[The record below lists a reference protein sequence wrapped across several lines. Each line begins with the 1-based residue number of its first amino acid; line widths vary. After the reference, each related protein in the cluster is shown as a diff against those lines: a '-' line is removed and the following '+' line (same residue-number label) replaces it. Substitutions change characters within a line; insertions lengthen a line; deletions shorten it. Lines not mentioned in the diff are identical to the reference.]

1 MVPVACRRQGQV
13 VALIFN
19 HNVSRG
25 KTMSSPFRQFRFL
38 AVVLAALFS
47 VTAEAAPDAQARQL
61 AATCSACHGTNGKSV
76 GGTPVLA
83 GLNRAHFIKQMKD
96 FKSGARPAT
105 VMQRHAA
112 GYSDAEIEKMADYF
126 AAQKR

>member
-1 MVPVACRRQGQV
+1 
-13 VALIFN
+13 
-19 HNVSRG
+19 
-25 KTMSSPFRQFRFL
+25 MSISVKSITAGL
-38 AVVLAALFS
+38 TATLSVLAIG
-47 VTAEAAPDAQARQL
+47 TAQAAPDAQARQL
-61 AATCSACHGTNGKSV
+61 AATCSACHGTNGHSV

-105 VMQRHAA
+105 VMQRHAN

>member
-1 MVPVACRRQGQV
+1 MTPF
-13 VALIFN
+13 FN
-19 HNVSRG
+19 QTVR
-25 KTMSSPFRQFRFL
+25 MF
-38 AVVLAALFS
+38 AALVLLS
-47 VTAEAAPDAQARQL
+47 LSAETGADAQARQL
-61 AATCSACHGTNGKSV
+61 AATCSACHGTNGHSV

-105 VMQRHAA
+105 VMHRHAN
-112 GYSDAEIEKMADYF
+112 GYNDAEIEKMADYF